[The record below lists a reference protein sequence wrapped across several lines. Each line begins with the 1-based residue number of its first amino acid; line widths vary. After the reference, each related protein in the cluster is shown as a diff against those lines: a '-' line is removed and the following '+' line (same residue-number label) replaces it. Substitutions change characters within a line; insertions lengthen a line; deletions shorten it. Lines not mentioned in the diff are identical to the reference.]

1 MGSLP
6 FYFIGKF
13 EVPDCDTL
21 SLFALFLSTV

>member
-13 EVPDCDTL
+13 EVSDGDIL
-21 SLFALFLSTV
+21 SLFVLFLSTV